1 MLQFP
6 VAILPPRLLQAC
18 LLSQAHNTWAREC
31 LPTHPYQ
38 GRWACHLMVTMAT
51 LILSH
56 QRRDRLR
63 RRRRLDMSS
72 LASPCHLS
80 TRPSRMCRT
89 TSDTSVLPVTR
100 IADNLS
106 RWREITFGRERESS
120 GCQRSL
126 KLVPVDN
133 DQPPSVQQEN
143 LGGCRFQTTTPA
155 TLIWGGHPHIFLFE
169 VLLESIFS
177 LQDF

>member
-1 MLQFP
+1 MTRPVRQSILPGRAAAAGGRPHLLQFP

-56 QRRDRLR
+56 QHRDRL

-106 RWREITFGRERESS
+106 RWREITFGREREQWLSTFIETSS
-120 GCQRSL
+120 R
-126 KLVPVDN
+126 
-133 DQPPSVQQEN
+133 
-143 LGGCRFQTTTPA
+143 
-155 TLIWGGHPHIFLFE
+155 
-169 VLLESIFS
+169 
-177 LQDF
+177 